1 MPRHELL
8 TPGLKVG
15 LLGGSFNPAHEGHLH
30 ITKMCLKA
38 LGLDRVWWL
47 VSPGNPL
54 KPAKGMA
61 PFAERFASARVM
73 ARDPRIV
80 VSDIEARLGTRYT
93 ADTLAALTNRLPE
106 TRFVWLMGA
115 DNMLQFPKWRNWR
128 EIAETVPIAIY
139 PRPGYTLKA
148 RLSPA
153 ATALREA
160 TRDASDATLLPHLA
174 APALVFLAGPESAHS
189 ATEIRARVNTGLSA
203 SVTQASESGH

>member
-160 TRDASDATLLPHLA
+160 TLDASDATLLPHLA

-189 ATEIRARVNTGLSA
+189 ATEIRARANTGLSA

>member
-1 MPRHELL
+1 MRRELL

-15 LLGGSFNPAHEGHLH
+15 LLGGSFNPAHDGHLH

-54 KPAKGMA
+54 KPEKGMA
-61 PFAERFASARVM
+61 PFAERFASACAV
-73 ARDPRIV
+73 ARDPRIT
-80 VSDIEARLGTRYT
+80 VSDIETRLGTRYT
-93 ADTLAALTNRLPE
+93 ADTLMELTGRFPDV
-106 TRFVWLMGA
+106 RFVWLMGA

-128 EIAETVPIAIY
+128 KIAETVPIAVY

-153 ATALREA
+153 AVAFGEA
-160 TRDASDATLLPHLA
+160 TLDTSDASLLPYLA
-174 APALVFLAGPESAHS
+174 PPALAFLTGPESRRS
-189 ATEIRARVNTGLSA
+189 ATEIRARGKRLA
-203 SVTQASESGH
+203 

>member
-1 MPRHELL
+1 MARRELL

-54 KPAKGMA
+54 KPVKGMA
-61 PFAERFASARVM
+61 PFAERLASAEAM

-80 VSDIEARLGTRYT
+80 VSDIETRLGTRYT
-93 ADTLAALTNRLPE
+93 ADTLAALTGRFPE
-106 TRFVWLMGA
+106 IRFVWLMGA

-128 EIAETVPIAIY
+128 EIAETVPIAVY
-139 PRPGYTLKA
+139 PVPYTPLTPPTK
-148 RLSPA
+148 R
-153 ATALREA
+153 
-160 TRDASDATLLPHLA
+160 
-174 APALVFLAGPESAHS
+174 
-189 ATEIRARVNTGLSA
+189 I
-203 SVTQASESGH
+203 